1 MRIRARN
8 LKHFQDNFTRFRGS
22 IFYQTIIK
30 IQNHEDTVKYPE
42 SKYKDAFFAAMEEY
56 NQYGIAEVS
65 SRYRLDKT
73 AMDELYGFKVA
84 WCYEKLDQ
92 VTCVTKQTFQSLFC
106 NHPPNKQK
114 KGAETLESEP
124 ELMSSG
130 PCPI

>member
-1 MRIRARN
+1 MWGYGLEIWN
-8 LKHFQDNFTRFRGS
+8 IFKIISHGS
-22 IFYQTIIK
+22 VVPSSIQKIIIK

-84 WCYEKLDQ
+84 WC
-92 VTCVTKQTFQSLFC
+92 
-106 NHPPNKQK
+106 
-114 KGAETLESEP
+114 
-124 ELMSSG
+124 
-130 PCPI
+130 

>member
-1 MRIRARN
+1 MRPEPGNSNVRIWARN

-22 IFYQTIIK
+22 ICYQTIIK

-84 WCYEKLDQ
+84 WC
-92 VTCVTKQTFQSLFC
+92 
-106 NHPPNKQK
+106 
-114 KGAETLESEP
+114 
-124 ELMSSG
+124 
-130 PCPI
+130 